1 MNKFAISITKRLN
14 LKEDQGT
21 PPINL
26 EDILK
31 KFIFHPSIDKIRK
44 TYESNKFFFQQ
55 VTEGNVLQV
64 ILNIGGSK
72 VTYVGDIP
80 ADILKV
86 TLDIHLSLIRRIIT
100 LSFENKCFP
109 DDSKLAEVSPIY
121 PIDK

>member
-1 MNKFAISITKRLN
+1 MNKFAINIKKRLN

-21 PPINL
+21 PPITL

-72 VTYVGDIP
+72 VTHVGDIP

-109 DDSKLAEVSPIY
+109 DDSKLAEVSPIL
-121 PIDK
+121 KKR